1 VPRADDAACGGRG
14 RRSVTAARRKP
25 NVFAQLVTWRVAE
38 PGLEPNI
45 PAKLRLIAPAAANG
59 DLEARAQSKALPRAE
74 PDAYAT
80 AATLPGSV
88 RFADAIARKHLSA
101 GRLDRQLFGNQLV
114 PERGLHAESAG
125 DVPLLRRHFID
136 ARADLDGH
144 GPVQRN
150 CVDRREN
157 RDIGVIA

>member
-1 VPRADDAACGGRG
+1 MPRPDDAASGGRG

-38 PGLEPNI
+38 PWLDPNI
-45 PAKLRLIAPAAANG
+45 PAKLRLIAPAAADG
-59 DLEARAQSKALPRAE
+59 DVEARAQSKALPAE
-74 PDAYAT
+74 PDAYSA
-80 AATLPGSV
+80 AATLPGAI

-101 GRLDRQLFGNQLV
+101 GRLDSQLFGNQLV

-125 DVPLLRRHFID
+125 DIPLLRRHFID
-136 ARADLDGH
+136 ARADVDGH

-150 CVDRREN
+150 CVDQREN
-157 RDIGVIA
+157 HRIGVIA